1 MWYLYRPSIFVAGW
15 WSSLMSLSGPEQSVS
30 FDLFLNFG
38 KAGKELRMWCN
49 RWRLPDRVHSGL
61 MYWMQHQLLLHHR
74 ALQSD
79 CHESHREVTHDLR
92 VMQGLVFTPADHFPH
107 SLHVACPF
115 AFHVLLDTTFL
126 DATVF
131 QRCTVGMSS
140 ILANLKSRFQS
151 VPKWSRR

>member
-1 MWYLYRPSIFVAGW
+1 
-15 WSSLMSLSGPEQSVS
+15 
-30 FDLFLNFG
+30 
-38 KAGKELRMWCN
+38 
-49 RWRLPDRVHSGL
+49 

-79 CHESHREVTHDLR
+79 CHELHREVTHDLR

-115 AFHVLLDTTFL
+115 AFHVLLDATFL

-131 QRCTVGMSS
+131 KRCTVGSGHVVH
-140 ILANLKSRFQS
+140 SRKPQVS
-151 VPKWSRR
+151 VSVCSERVPKILLGMQVVRIFASCSHSA